1 MKDYRKQNVCICF
14 ALSVL
19 FYSFFCTYSN
29 YNIKTIPQES
39 LTENKTVIETEKT
52 KQETKLENFIAKT
65 NKENSQEI
73 KNYILKYSQ
82 EYNLDYKL
90 LAGIIFIE
98 SKFDPNAF
106 SEGSNAKGLGQLTP
120 ITLKEIKNKTK
131 QEIDP
136 YDIEENIKGTAI
148 YLSLL
153 SKDFSNYNNIIQAY
167 NIGPTAVKNAMKN
180 NEKLD
185 YNETNK
191 YISLFQKIYTEI

>member
-19 FYSFFCTYSN
+19 FYSFFCTYIN

-39 LTENKTVIETEKT
+39 LTENKTVTETEET
-52 KQETKLENFIAKT
+52 KQEIKLENFIAKT

-120 ITLKEIKNKTK
+120 SCNSSYRLRYCNPLRRTYTVTTL
-131 QEIDP
+131 
-136 YDIEENIKGTAI
+136 
-148 YLSLL
+148 LL
-153 SKDFSNYNNIIQAY
+153 QQLI
-167 NIGPTAVKNAMKN
+167 PLAV
-180 NEKLD
+180 L
-185 YNETNK
+185 
-191 YISLFQKIYTEI
+191 